1 MAIATINPATGEVL
15 AEFAPHTPEEIE
27 ERLTRAAA
35 ANAVLRATTFAERG
49 EWLHRAADLLDA
61 DLDHAAGLA
70 SLEMG
75 KTIGTAKYEVAKSA
89 NGMRWYADHA
99 AAYLAAEMPVEP
111 GTVGA
116 SAADVR
122 YEPIGTILAVM
133 PWNYPFWQVVRFAAP
148 ALMAGNTGLLKHA
161 SSVPQ
166 TALYLGELFERAG
179 FPAGAFQ
186 TLLVEGAAASD
197 LIADRRIRA
206 VTLTGSTGA
215 GAAVAAAAGRHLKK
229 SVLELGGTD
238 AFVVLPSADV
248 DRAAVAGA
256 ASRTQNSGQSCI
268 CAKRFYVHEDVYDAW
283 FDAFVAEMA
292 ATTYGDPFEDGV
304 GFGPM
309 ATESV
314 RGEAHELV
322 EDAIAKGVTVHTGGA
337 LPDGAGWFYPA
348 TVLTGVTPEMRIFRE
363 ECFGPVACV
372 YRVSSVD
379 EAIAAANDSDFG
391 LAASVW
397 TRDDEE
403 IARLQSELEFG
414 AVFANGNSAS
424 FFGLPFGGVKDS
436 GYGRELGAFGIR
448 EFVNVKTAWTA

>member
-1 MAIATINPATGEVL
+1 MVIATINPTTGAVER
-15 AEFAPHTPEEIE
+15 EFAPHTPEQVEEI
-27 ERLTRAAA
+27 LARADA
-35 ANAVLRATTFAERG
+35 ANAVLRRTSFAERA
-49 EWLHRAADLLDA
+49 EWMRRAADLLDA
-61 DLDHAAGLA
+61 DLEQAAALA
-70 SLEMG
+70 STEMG
-75 KTIGTAKYEVAKSA
+75 KTLGTAKYEVTKSA

-99 AAYLAAEMPVEP
+99 EEYLAAEEPVP
-111 GTVGA
+111 AAAVGA
-116 SAADVR
+116 SAARVV
-122 YEPIGTILAVM
+122 YQPIGTVLAVM
-133 PWNYPFWQVVRFAAP
+133 PWNYPYWQVIRFAAP

-186 TLLVEGAAASD
+186 TLLIEGAAASA
-197 LIADRRIRA
+197 LIQDRRIRA
-206 VTLTGSTGA
+206 VTLTGSVGA
-215 GAAVAAAAGRHLKK
+215 GAAVAEAAGRNIKK

-248 DRAAVAGA
+248 AKAAEAGA

-268 CAKRFYVHEDVYDAW
+268 CAKRFYVHEDVYEEW
-283 FDAFVAEMA
+283 FALFLERMR
-292 ATTYGDPFEDGV
+292 ATTAGDPFDPAT

-309 ATESV
+309 ATEQV
-314 RGEAHELV
+314 RADAHELV
-322 EDAIAKGVTVHTGGA
+322 ADAIAKGATVHTGGE
-337 LPDGAGWFYPA
+337 LPDGPGWFYPA
-348 TVLTGVTPEMRIFRE
+348 TVLTEVTPEMRIFRE

-372 YRVSSVD
+372 YRVSSLE
-379 EAIAAANDSDFG
+379 EAVELANDSEFG

-397 TRDDEE
+397 TTDAAE
-403 IARLQSELEFG
+403 IDRLQDELEFG

-448 EFVNVKTAWTA
+448 EFVNIKTAWTA